1 MTCVVAIGLGRSAA
15 KPDAALAVQG
25 HIITCPPVMPTVH
38 SLLIQR
44 TTKGTMPDYLFKL
57 PKPELP
63 VTRVFPQ
70 QIQRAAAVLDVILSE
85 GVPSDRALQHCF
97 RSERQMGKR
106 DRAQLQTLVFFVLR
120 HWRLLD
126 ELLAVPSGEVGTA
139 LSRVGMAVHLAGFL
153 DEALADLTGVIAAP
167 LALLNERVTGTG
179 PAVRLGLRDDDS
191 VRLDAAFGDEAEAV
205 AQALLA
211 RAPLDI
217 RVNRAK
223 TEPGALAAVLKDLGL
238 ESAPIPG
245 LPNGLRLNDNKPLT
259 SLDAYRSGAFEIQD
273 AGSQWIVEACQ
284 AQPGQR
290 VLDLCA
296 GAGGKSLGLAE
307 AVGVQGSVLACDT
320 EAERLARLPER
331 SARAGWH
338 NIECQPIEDSADPEL
353 HRRGRFDR
361 VLIDAPCSGSGTW
374 RRHPELRQIPVDLS
388 SLCATQAQLLD
399 DGVHLTAPGGLLIYA
414 TCSLWREENEMQIE
428 AFLARHPGWGVAALP
443 ERFECEL
450 SVRAGMARVRPDIQ
464 GSDGFFFAVLQARTA

>member
-1 MTCVVAIGLGRSAA
+1 
-15 KPDAALAVQG
+15 
-25 HIITCPPVMPTVH
+25 
-38 SLLIQR
+38 
-44 TTKGTMPDYLFKL
+44 MPDQLFNL

-70 QIQRAAAVLDVILSE
+70 QIQRAAAVIDVILSD

-126 ELLAVPSGEVGTA
+126 ELLELSSGEVGAA
-139 LSRVGMAVHLAGFL
+139 LPRVGMAVHLAGLL
-153 DEALADLTGVIAAP
+153 DEALADLTGVNAKPPEQMAERIA
-167 LALLNERVTGTG
+167 RSS
-179 PAVRLGLRDDDS
+179 PAVRFGLRDEDME
-191 VRLDAAFGDEAEAV
+191 RLESAFGGDAAAV
-205 AQALLA
+205 AEALLA

-217 RVNRAK
+217 RVNLAK
-223 TEPGALAAVLKDLGL
+223 TEPRALVETLRALGL
-238 ESAPIPG
+238 ESMPIPG
-245 LPNGLRLNDNKPLT
+245 LPKGLRLNDNKPLT

-284 AQPGQR
+284 ALSGQR

-307 AVGVQGSVLACDT
+307 AVGEQGSVLACDT

-331 SARAGWH
+331 SARAGWR
-338 NIECQPIEDSADPEL
+338 NIECQPIADSADPEL
-353 HRRGRFDR
+353 HRRGLFDR

-374 RRHPELRQIPVDLS
+374 RRHPELRQIPADLA

-399 DGVHLTAPGGLLIYA
+399 DGVHLTAPDGLLIYA

-428 AFLARHPGWGVAALP
+428 AFLERHPGWRVAALP
-443 ERFECEL
+443 ERFEREL
-450 SVRAGMARVRPDIQ
+450 SVRAGMARLRPDIQ
-464 GSDGFFFAVLQARTA
+464 GSDGFFFAVLQASVE